1 MAANRPLP
9 AAEVKG
15 WIPMDFAQA
24 QKRAAELT
32 EQLNYHSDRY
42 YNLDSPEI
50 SDYEY
55 DQLMNELKA
64 LEQEFPAL
72 VTPASPTQHVGG
84 RAMLTLFDKVTH
96 TVQMAACRMCSIKT
110 SCEPSIHA
118 AGKSFPSPN
127 MWSSQKSMVFL
138 FLWNTV
144 TVCWCA
150 APPEGTALLEKTL
163 PPIF

>member
-24 QKRAAELT
+24 KKRAAELT

-96 TVQMAACRMCSIKT
+96 TVQMGSLQDAASLRY
-110 SCEPSIHA
+110 
-118 AGKSFPSPN
+118 
-127 MWSSQKSMVFL
+127 
-138 FLWNTV
+138 
-144 TVCWCA
+144 
-150 APPEGTALLEKTL
+150 TL
-163 PPIF
+163 PGKAFRPRICGRAKNRWSFCFSGIP